1 MKIVFLSKRHP
12 QGKDLLTRPY
22 GRFFHLPR
30 LLAEMGYEVHI
41 LLLSYGRQPAADIH
55 QFGIRWYSRSLWHKG
70 SSSYWSTACTL
81 MDAFKPDWI
90 VGFSDTYFG
99 IMAVA
104 LGRRFACRSAIDAYD
119 NYESYLPW
127 CTPLHRFW
135 RRALAGATV
144 VTAAGPQLADLLQQ
158 SRPGRPVHIVPMAP
172 DPGVFGPRNRREC
185 RRVLNLSEEGQ
196 MIGYCGAIHRT
207 RGLEDLFIAYERLR
221 SEGNYPMLLLSGK
234 KQPGFRLPG
243 SVRWLGYLPDEQ
255 IPFFLNSL
263 DVAVVMNR
271 TSAFGLYS
279 YPVKLYEAM
288 ICMIPV
294 VASDTPPINW
304 ILKGDN
310 RLLAQPEN
318 PLDLADKIK
327 EALKLDRIDYG
338 TQSNW
343 DESCQAFEDALFFK
357 VESS

>member
-1 MKIVFLSKRHP
+1 MKIIFLSKRQP

-22 GRFFHLPR
+22 GRFFHIPR
-30 LLAEMGYEVHI
+30 LLAKRGHEVI
-41 LLLSYGRQPAADIH
+41 LLLLDYGKNTDTQIERS
-55 QFGIRWYSRSLWHKG
+55 GIRWLSRSLWAMG
-70 SSSYWSTACTL
+70 TRSYWSTAASL
-81 MDAFKPDWI
+81 VAAERPDWI
-90 VGFSDTYFG
+90 VGCSDTYFG

-127 CTPLHRFW
+127 CTPLHFFW
-135 RRALAGATV
+135 RQAVSKATA
-144 VTAAGPQLADLLQQ
+144 VTAAGPHLADLLQQ
-158 SRPGRPVHIVPMAP
+158 SRPGRPVHIVPMAS

-207 RGLEDLFIAYERLR
+207 RGLEDLFLAYERLR

-243 SVRWLGYLPDEQ
+243 TVRWLGYLPDEQ

-288 ICMIPV
+288 TCMVPV

-310 RLLAQPEN
+310 RLLAQPDN

-327 EALKLDRIDYG
+327 YALKLDRIDYG

-343 DESCQAFEDALFFK
+343 DESCQEFEDALFFK
-357 VESS
+357 V